1 MTKMATAT
9 NSHLP
14 QKPMSRTGIVEGIEG
29 NIELGEALLEMLSRK
44 AERHIELR
52 IAPTQPDEVVEFLE
66 LLFNI
71 QNVHARLTQE
81 RLRLSRLKA

>member
-1 MTKMATAT
+1 MSMATT
-9 NSHLP
+9 NSRFPHP
-14 QKPMSRTGIVEGIEG
+14 RTGLVQSIEG
-29 NIELGEALLEMLSRK
+29 NIELAEALLDMLSRK

-71 QNVHARLTQE
+71 QSVQSRLMQD
-81 RLRLSRLKA
+81 RLRLSMLKA